1 MKKSP
6 QKPAAAR
13 PAASRKAPAKKVSAQ
28 DAPRLSVKLP
38 GIWFSKSAARKARN
52 AAQGKASAKPA
63 SKAPAPAKKAAP
75 AKPAPKKPAPPA
87 RKAPAK
93 KSPPVKPSPKKAPA
107 KKAAPAKKPVKM
119 APPKKGEVK
128 KPEVRKPVKKV
139 EPKKAPVKK
148 VEPKK
153 APVKKVEPKKAP
165 VKKDEPK
172 KVPVKKDDTEK
183 SVTKKDEAAE
193 NEAGKKT
200 DRTSD
205 ETTPAEKEP
214 VVVNPEPLPAPEPDP
229 DSGLGPISPPVDQTG
244 PSTLPPEIVPLVASV
259 DDDDLFAEGPVPAPQ
274 ESAAFTKKDLAEF
287 RAKLLALRSRHSGKA
302 ASLQAQSLTRP
313 DEVNPEEDGTD
324 ASMRITEISKASID
338 EASVNDI
345 DTALRAIDA
354 GTYGVC
360 QNCGGR
366 IAKARLRALPFAKNC
381 AACQSEME
389 QDAARRRAPP
399 TADYYG

>member
-6 QKPAAAR
+6 QKSAAAR
-13 PAASRKAPAKKVSAQ
+13 PAASRKAPAKKASAQ
-28 DAPRLSVKLP
+28 DALRLSVKLP

-52 AAQGKASAKPA
+52 AAQGKEAAKPA
-63 SKAPAPAKKAAP
+63 SKAPAPAKKPAP

-93 KSPPVKPSPKKAPA
+93 KSPPVNPSPKKAPA
-107 KKAAPAKKPVKM
+107 KKPAPAKKT
-119 APPKKGEVK
+119 PPKKAEVK
-128 KPEVRKPVKKV
+128 KPEVRKPVKKAA
-139 EPKKAPVKK
+139 PKKAP
-148 VEPKK
+148 PKK
-153 APVKKVEPKKAP
+153 APAKKVEAKKPEVAKPSTKKAGSGKTAGSVP
-165 VKKDEPK
+165 SGKNAEKKDKGEK
-172 KVPVKKDDTEK
+172 GKVRKD
-183 SVTKKDEAAE
+183 
-193 NEAGKKT
+193 AGPA
-200 DRTSD
+200 SS
-205 ETTPAEKEP
+205 ETPAP
-214 VVVNPEPLPAPEPDP
+214 VVEPPAPEPAP
-229 DSGLGPISPPVDQTG
+229 APAPAPEPEPGLGPISPPVVMTG
-244 PSTLPPEIVPLVASV
+244 PSTLPPEIVPLVPSV
-259 DDDDLFAEGPVPAPQ
+259 DEDDLFAEEAAPAPQ
-274 ESAAFTKKDLAEF
+274 ESASFTKKELAEF

-345 DTALRAIDA
+345 DAALRAIDA

-360 QNCGGR
+360 QTCGGR
-366 IAKARLRALPFAKNC
+366 IAKARLRAVPFAKNC
-381 AACQSEME
+381 ASCQSEME